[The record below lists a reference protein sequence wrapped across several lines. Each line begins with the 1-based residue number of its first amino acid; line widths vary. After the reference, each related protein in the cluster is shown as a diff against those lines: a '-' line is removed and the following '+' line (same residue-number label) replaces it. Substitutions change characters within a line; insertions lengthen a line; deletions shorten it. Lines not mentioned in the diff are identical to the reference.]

1 MESSPNPWMLS
12 TFVLIGLIIGYG
24 VGQVPQLRVG
34 GTAAVIQPAPIP
46 TPAAVPEEE
55 PEVVLTEEQ
64 IKNLPDDDFVEGAS
78 DAPITLV
85 EFSDFQCPFCQ
96 KFFSQSFGQ
105 IRDNYIKTGKA
116 KFVYRDFPLDF
127 HLQAAPAALAAEC
140 AADQNK
146 FTEMHDA
153 LFANQS
159 EWAGNSD
166 ASNLF
171 KKYAKTMGLDTKTFD
186 ACFDTRKHESEI
198 KKDLVDGI
206 SSGVS
211 GTPGFFVNGK
221 ALSGALPYEE
231 VFKSA
236 FEAELAGKKW
246 ELKYNLQTR
255 RPYIEVTG
263 E

>member
-1 MESSPNPWMLS
+1 MLA
-12 TFVLIGLIIGYG
+12 TFVLIGLILGYA

-34 GTAAVIQPAPIP
+34 GTAAVIQPPAPA
-46 TPAAVPEEE
+46 PALAAPEEE

-64 IKNLPDDDFVEGAS
+64 IKNLPDDDAVEGQP

-96 KFFSQSFGQ
+96 KFYSQSFGQ
-105 IRDNYIKTGKA
+105 IRDAYIKTGKV
-116 KFVYRDFPLDF
+116 KFIYRDFPLDF
-127 HLQAAPAALAAEC
+127 HPQAATAALAAEC

-146 FTEMHDA
+146 FSAMHDA
-153 LFANQS
+153 LFENQA

-166 ASNLF
+166 APNLF
-171 KKYAKTMGLDTKTFD
+171 KKYAKAIGLDAKSFD
-186 ACFDTRKHESEI
+186 ACYDTRKHETEI
-198 KKDLVDGI
+198 RKDLVDGI
-206 SSGVS
+206 ASGVS

-231 VFKSA
+231 VFKPA
-236 FEAELAGKKW
+236 FEAELAGKEW

-255 RPYIEVTG
+255 RPYIEVK